1 MTDIGIDGVLQQ
13 IRTLSAEVKNAPLKT
28 AETETQFSNLL
39 KQSIDE
45 VNNLQQQSGT
55 LVEAFERG
63 DENVSLAQ
71 VMIAKEKSGL
81 AFQTLTQVRNHMLTA
96 YKDIMNMPV

>member
-1 MTDIGIDGVLQQ
+1 MTDIGIDAVLQQ
-13 IRTLSAEVKNAPLKT
+13 IHTLSAEVKNAPLKT

-39 KQSIDE
+39 KQSIDK
-45 VNNLQQQSGT
+45 VNNLQQQSGN

-63 DENVSLAQ
+63 EENVSLAQ

-81 AFQTLTQVRNHMLTA
+81 AFQALTQARNHMLTA